1 MAHLELYDIAV
12 KMIQVLT
19 SSVMYCYIH
28 VLVGIRYKG
37 LFFLY

>member
-19 SSVMYCYIH
+19 SSVMNYYIN